1 MQPAKF
7 MRPENMCYISW
18 AAQKRILLLQR
29 PSHFSR
35 GKTEASFRD
44 FYWCFLGKHWAWLSE
59 DMPSVDWMHEHMD
72 EWRMAQTCLF
82 KAQVVL
88 QTPLSESIS
97 ETFCFLKPPQFSLF
111 LLLHGRSKT
120 AADSLSFP
128 AWNTLLSAL
137 LWGVKEGE
145 RRLREEGGHCD
156 RFDQEN
162 KEDVSLAVS
171 RAKPWHIAAF
181 NSCLLEHSLRE
192 TQAAIPNRIVPLP

>member
-35 GKTEASFRD
+35 EKTVASFRD
-44 FYWCFLGKHWAWLSE
+44 FYWCFLGKHWAWLIE
-59 DMPSVDWMHEHMD
+59 DTPSLDWMHEHMD

-97 ETFCFLKPPQFSLF
+97 KTFCFLKPPQFSLF
-111 LLLHGRSKT
+111 LMLHGRSKT

-128 AWNTLLSAL
+128 AWNTLCFRLYFGVWRRVRGSCRRKVRTATAL
-137 LWGVKEGE
+137 IKRIWKTW
-145 RRLREEGGHCD
+145 LRQ
-156 RFDQEN
+156 F
-162 KEDVSLAVS
+162 
-171 RAKPWHIAAF
+171 
-181 NSCLLEHSLRE
+181 LE
-192 TQAAIPNRIVPLP
+192 PNPDT